1 LSWTR
6 TEAVRITL
14 PAKLQERA
22 GKFRLIDKR
31 TGAEVPFQ
39 LSAKDALLFPARDIP
54 AVGYAVFSVV
64 SGESSTPVKGKAV
77 VNGNTMENAY
87 YRITIDSATGGISS
101 LVDKETSLELA
112 DKSGPYPLNTYI
124 YETPEGGRK
133 AVNNMEQRANFVRAI
148 PSSAQCVP
156 GMRGPVATS
165 LIVKS
170 APKMCSTLE
179 QEVILY
185 EGVKRV
191 DLVNRLN
198 KQETYDAEA
207 VYFAFPFSVKGGSFR
222 FEIADADMAPE
233 AEQLPGTT
241 RDWQTV
247 QNWVEIAGPKASV
260 VWSPIE
266 APLIQFGDINTGKWL
281 KTLDLANTSLYS
293 YAMNNYWTT
302 NFKAAQGG
310 KIDLR
315 YALTSRAGGPDR
327 TASSR
332 FGWEVHAPLVA
343 AWVPAR
349 NEGPIEKP
357 EGSFFSVDAPNV
369 IIQAVKRAEDG
380 TGIVIRLREIAGKPA
395 NAKITSPLFLTDSV
409 TLALTDIV
417 ENELS
422 SSSVPKDAVL
432 VPMKPFEIQTIKIR

>member
-1 LSWTR
+1 
-6 TEAVRITL
+6 
-14 PAKLQERA
+14 
-22 GKFRLIDKR
+22 
-31 TGAEVPFQ
+31 
-39 LSAKDALLFPARDIP
+39 
-54 AVGYAVFSVV
+54 
-64 SGESSTPVKGKAV
+64 
-77 VNGNTMENAY
+77 MENAY
-87 YRITIDSATGGISS
+87 YRITIDPATGGISS

-112 DKSGPYPLNTYI
+112 DKSGLSAQTYI

-170 APKMCSTLE
+170 RPRCARLE

-233 AEQLPGTT
+233 SEQLPGTT

-310 KIDLR
+310 KIDFR

-343 AWVPAR
+343 AWVPAS

-369 IIQAVKRAEDG
+369 IIQAVKRPR
-380 TGIVIRLREIAGKPA
+380 TGRGSLFASGRSPGNLRTRRLRAPC
-395 NAKITSPLFLTDSV
+395 S
-409 TLALTDIV
+409 
-417 ENELS
+417 
-422 SSSVPKDAVL
+422 
-432 VPMKPFEIQTIKIR
+432 